1 MPHPALVRR
10 ALLRLCLGLAALGGL
25 AAAATAQPAPR
36 EGTWTER
43 DFRFHTGQT
52 MDVRLGYVT
61 LGEPTGKPVLI
72 LHGTYGTARGMLA
85 PAFGGQLFGPGQPLD
100 AARHYIIIPDAL
112 GTGNSS
118 KPSDGLRAAFP
129 RYNYDDMVAAQH
141 RLVTEGLGIRRLHV
155 IVGNSMG
162 GMMAWT
168 WATNFPDAM
177 DAIVP
182 MASQPTAMSARNWM
196 MRRLMIE
203 TVRRDPAYMDGNY
216 TQQPPN
222 LRLANVFYATG
233 TNGGTLN
240 LAATAPNRAAADR
253 LVDQRLAAAP
263 PADANDFIWQW
274 DSSRDYDPEP
284 HLGRIKARVLAIN
297 SADDERNP
305 PETGLT
311 ERAMARIPNARLLV
325 IPASAETLGH
335 GTTGNAR
342 FWAEDLR
349 RFLATL
355 E

>member
-1 MPHPALVRR
+1 MRLLRR
-10 ALLRLCLGLAALGGL
+10 TALLLPLLLAAPP
-25 AAAATAQPAPR
+25 ASAQQAPPGQPTPR
-36 EGTWTER
+36 EATWTAR

-52 MDVRLGYVT
+52 MDVRLGYIT
-61 LGEPTGKPVLI
+61 LGDPAHPAVLI

-85 PAFGGQLFGPGQPLD
+85 PTFGGQLFGPGQPLD
-100 AARHYIIIPDAL
+100 ATRHFIVIPDSI
-112 GTGNSS
+112 GVGNSS
-118 KPSDGLRAAFP
+118 KPSDGMRAAFP
-129 RYNYDDMVAAQH
+129 RYNYDDVVAAQH
-141 RLVTEGLGIRRLHV
+141 RLLTEGLGIRRLRLV
-155 IVGNSMG
+155 LGNSMG

-168 WATNFPDAM
+168 WAVNFPDMM
-177 DAIVP
+177 DAVVP

-216 TQQPPN
+216 TTQPPS
-222 LRLANVFYATG
+222 LGLANVVYATG

-240 LAATAPNRAAADR
+240 LQRAAPTREAADR
-253 LVDQRLAAAP
+253 LVESRLAAAP

-284 HLGRIKARVLAIN
+284 KLDRIRARVLAIN

-311 ERAMARIPNARLLV
+311 ERAMARIPRARLLL

-349 RFLATL
+349 RFLREL
-355 E
+355 D

>member
-1 MPHPALVRR
+1 MRLPRR
-10 ALLRLCLGLAALGGL
+10 AALLLPLALAAPP
-25 AAAATAQPAPR
+25 AAAQQAAPAYPNQR
-36 EGTWTER
+36 EATWTAR

-52 MDVRLGYVT
+52 MDVRLGYIT
-61 LGEPTGKPVLI
+61 LGDPANPPVLI
-72 LHGTYGTARGMLA
+72 LHGTYGTARGMLS
-85 PAFGGQLFGPGQPLD
+85 PAFAGQLFGPGQPLD
-100 AARHYIIIPDAL
+100 ATRYFIVIPDAL

-118 KPSDGLRAAFP
+118 KPSDGMRASFP

-141 RLVTEGLGIRRLHV
+141 RLVTEGLGIRKLRL
-155 IVGNSMG
+155 ILGNSMG

-168 WATNFPDAM
+168 WATNFPEMM

-182 MASQPTAMSARNWM
+182 MASQPTAMASRNWM

-216 TQQPPN
+216 ATQPPS
-222 LRLANVFYATG
+222 LRIANVMYATG
-233 TNGGTLN
+233 TNGGSLN
-240 LAATAPNRAAADR
+240 LQRAAPTREAADR
-253 LVDQRLAAAP
+253 LMDQRLAAAP

-284 HLGRIKARVLAIN
+284 KLDRIRTRVLAIN

-305 PETGLT
+305 PETGIT
-311 ERAMARIPNARLLV
+311 ERAIARIPNARLLV

-342 FWAEDLR
+342 FWRDDLAA
-349 RFLATL
+349 FLRTL
-355 E
+355 P

>member
-1 MPHPALVRR
+1 
-10 ALLRLCLGLAALGGL
+10 
-25 AAAATAQPAPR
+25 
-36 EGTWTER
+36 
-43 DFRFHTGQT
+43 
-52 MDVRLGYVT
+52 
-61 LGEPTGKPVLI
+61 
-72 LHGTYGTARGMLA
+72 MLS
-85 PAFGGQLFGPGQPLD
+85 PAFGGELFGPGQPLD
-100 AARHYIIIPDAL
+100 ASRYFIVIPDAI
-112 GTGNSS
+112 GTGRSS
-118 KPSDGLRAAFP
+118 KPSDGMRASFP
-129 RYNYDDMVAAQH
+129 RYTYQDMVAAQH
-141 RLVTEGLGIRRLHV
+141 RLLTEGLGIRRLRLV
-155 IVGNSMG
+155 LGNSMG

-168 WATNFPDAM
+168 WATDFPDMM

-216 TQQPPN
+216 TTQPPS
-222 LRLANVFYATG
+222 LRIANVVYATG

-240 LAATAPNRAAADR
+240 LSAAAPTRAAADR
-253 LVDQRLAAAP
+253 LVEQRLAAPP

-284 HLGRIKARVLAIN
+284 RLDRIRARVLAIN

-311 ERAMARIPNARLLV
+311 ERALARIPNARLLL

-342 FWAEDLR
+342 FWRDELAAFLR
-349 RFLATL
+349 TL
-355 E
+355 P